1 MTTIALQEVIISITM
16 EIQKLFITSF
26 SFSHIEKIKQN
37 KKQ

>member
-1 MTTIALQEVIISITM
+1 MTIIALQEVIISITM
-16 EIQKLFITSF
+16 EIQKLFITSL